1 MKNHKQNWYH
11 FSEEPKFG
19 NKNGTILGKCL
30 PIFVEKLNP
39 SFGKNSKS
47 HTRNFV
53 NLAPSNP
60 LKASKKWPKKGNFFE
75 NIKSRKFLIL
85 CFQKRSKVAE
95 PKKADESDA
104 KHHGISN

>member
-19 NKNGTILGKCL
+19 NKNGTILGKFL

-60 LKASKKWPKKGNFFE
+60 LKARGGGKRHFFSFYICDRAAE
-75 NIKSRKFLIL
+75 DEQVEKNRIKIR
-85 CFQKRSKVAE
+85 
-95 PKKADESDA
+95 
-104 KHHGISN
+104 